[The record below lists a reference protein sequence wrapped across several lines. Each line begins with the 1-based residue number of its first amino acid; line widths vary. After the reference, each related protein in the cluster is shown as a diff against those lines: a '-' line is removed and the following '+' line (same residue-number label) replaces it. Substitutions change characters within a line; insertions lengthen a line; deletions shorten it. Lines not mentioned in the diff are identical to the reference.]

1 MKVNRNF
8 SLLLLGQSIANIG
21 DVLYMVSI
29 ISTIFVL
36 TGSATTSSLVPFTIT
51 TSMFISSLLTPILV
65 GKVNLKW
72 LLACSQIGKTILLVI
87 LGILLLHIT
96 ASNYYLIFI
105 IIGLI
110 AFFDGC
116 ANPIIQTLIPYYVKP
131 EHLIRANGMTDT
143 VTQVIQAVMWFI
155 GSLFL
160 LVMSSQQLVWLV
172 GCLFVIA
179 SILMCLLESVHHK
192 PIEQKGVLEQI
203 SEGWKTLSNTP
214 VLRKI
219 AWIDFLETI
228 AGTVWI
234 AAILYVFVNDALNV
248 DEKWWGFINGAF
260 FIGMILGSIYCI
272 KFSSFVEKRLG
283 TFIFVGSFA
292 SFFVIILFGLNSSPI
307 IALLLALCTGIFGQ
321 IKNIPQQ
328 SVIQTSV
335 SKERLATVYTS
346 LGAIGTG
353 IFGVS
358 SLVMGM
364 IADLFG
370 IRVVFVISGLLFAI
384 ISIIVHTNKQLF
396 TRNVME

>member
-143 VTQVIQAVMWFI
+143 VTQVIQAVMWFM

-328 SVIQTSV
+328 SVI
-335 SKERLATVYTS
+335 
-346 LGAIGTG
+346 
-353 IFGVS
+353 
-358 SLVMGM
+358 
-364 IADLFG
+364 
-370 IRVVFVISGLLFAI
+370 
-384 ISIIVHTNKQLF
+384 
-396 TRNVME
+396 

>member
-131 EHLIRANGMTDT
+131 EHLIRANGMADT
-143 VTQVIQAVMWFI
+143 VTQVIQAVMWFV

-219 AWIDFLETI
+219 AWTDFLETI

-370 IRVVFVISGLLFAI
+370 IRVVFVFWGLLFAI

>member
-131 EHLIRANGMTDT
+131 EHLIRANGMADT
-143 VTQVIQAVMWFI
+143 VTQVIQAVMWFV

-219 AWIDFLETI
+219 AWTDFLETI

-292 SFFVIILFGLNSSPI
+292 RFFVIILFGLNSSPI

>member
-1 MKVNRNF
+1 MKFNRNF

-131 EHLIRANGMTDT
+131 EHLIRANGMADT
-143 VTQVIQAVMWFI
+143 VTQVIQAVMWFV

-219 AWIDFLETI
+219 AWTDFLETI

>member
-219 AWIDFLETI
+219 AWTDFLETI